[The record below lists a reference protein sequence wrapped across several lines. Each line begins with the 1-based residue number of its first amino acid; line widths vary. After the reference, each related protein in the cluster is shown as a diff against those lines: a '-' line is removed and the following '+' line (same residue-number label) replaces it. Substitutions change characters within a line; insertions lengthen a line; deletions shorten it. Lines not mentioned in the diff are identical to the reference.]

1 MRKYTIPQS
10 MSVEYLLTDHLGSTS
25 LTTDSSGARVSER
38 RYTPFGEIRYSW
50 TANLSTTPPYTPTRY
65 TFTGQYSYMDD
76 PAPSASQGFG
86 LMFYV
91 SRWYDPSL
99 GRFVQADTL
108 IPESTQGTQAWDR
121 YAYVNNNPVRY
132 NDPSGHC
139 PLCLT
144 AVIGGAIGGIVGAVG
159 YTAYVAATGHEWN
172 ATHFWAATGGGAL
185 AGALI
190 GTGIGIAEGLT
201 VAGVTTAAV
210 ESGAAVEGANLA
222 CGGDMCASEVQD
234 ASQAVQEALPA
245 AEDVGQIIFRN
256 ASGTPDSL
264 TPRLIKDIINPITQ
278 GKTPGLSFWNS
289 FDKLNPGKYVA
300 VDTSKLKNLNVIFDN
315 DPEGHVTVTTVLNE
329 LTSWANTRG
338 VTTVMENAHRL
349 TQEIWEAAGRH
360 VFLK

>member
-1 MRKYTIPQS
+1 MY
-10 MSVEYLLTDHLGSTS
+10 YN
-25 LTTDSSGARVSER
+25 AC
-38 RYTPFGEIRYSW
+38 
-50 TANLSTTPPYTPTRY
+50 
-65 TFTGQYSYMDD
+65 
-76 PAPSASQGFG
+76 
-86 LMFYV
+86 
-91 SRWYDPSL
+91 WYDPSL
-99 GRFVQADTL
+99 GRFVQADIIVPT
-108 IPESTQGTQAWDR
+108 STQGTQAWDR

-144 AVIGGAIGGIVGAVG
+144 AVIGGAIGGIVGAAG
-159 YTAYVAATGHEWN
+159 YTVYVAATGHEWN
-172 ATHFWAATGGGAL
+172 ASHFWAATGGGAL

-210 ESGAAVEGANLA
+210 ESGAALESANLA

-300 VDTSKLKNLNVIFDN
+300 VNTSKLKNLNVIFDN
-315 DPEGHVTVTTVLNE
+315 DPEGHVTVTTV
-329 LTSWANTRG
+329 
-338 VTTVMENAHRL
+338 
-349 TQEIWEAAGRH
+349 
-360 VFLK
+360 FK